1 MGRNI
6 YKNDTEPLY
15 RYYFYLLFSFTM
27 MMPETVKL
35 FIFLF
40 VIIFVCYVT
49 LKFHLFSYPCI
60 RTQYLNKFYDFLMPC
75 CLLWCH
81 ANGIKFKDCCYRH
94 MSYMWEYV
102 WRTCIVRDTELFT
115 FYIYV
120 LFASLPTSRL
130 SLMAIII
137 VCMYILAKFENK
149 FFYIVSIQRNEK
161 LVKIRI

>member
-1 MGRNI
+1 MGGSI
-6 YKNDTEPLY
+6 YTIDTESLC

-40 VIIFVCYVT
+40 VNILFVISRWN
-49 LKFHLFSYPCI
+49 LFSYPRI
-60 RTQYLNKFYDFLMPC
+60 RTQYLNKFHDFLMPC

-94 MSYMWEYV
+94 YVIHVRVCMTYMYCERHKAVYFLHL
-102 WRTCIVRDTELFT
+102 RLICFT
-115 FYIYV
+115 PYITFIAHGYYYSIYV
-120 LFASLPTSRL
+120 YLGKIGKISFS
-130 SLMAIII
+130 
-137 VCMYILAKFENK
+137 
-149 FFYIVSIQRNEK
+149 FYTVSIYRRQ